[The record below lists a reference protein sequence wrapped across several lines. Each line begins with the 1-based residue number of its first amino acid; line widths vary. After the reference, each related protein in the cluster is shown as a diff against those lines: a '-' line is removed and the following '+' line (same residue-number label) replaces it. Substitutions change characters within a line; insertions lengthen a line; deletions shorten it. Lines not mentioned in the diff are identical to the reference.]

1 MDQKSEQLKGLLN
14 ALPTN
19 EAVSL
24 ARKLE
29 TQRALGQETLPAEAV
44 LSFLRPQ
51 LRRVRPQRVPTL
63 CRLACAG
70 FEDFLV
76 DRVDD
81 PRLPGLI
88 PRSAIAPWWQALER
102 MAPQELRIFSEEF
115 ARLVGASDWPALDRL
130 GERVRNAAR
139 GWTDAV
145 MAAFQSRKLA
155 DSVTRKHLGD
165 IGLQAD
171 FAEIARI
178 LAIAEPLRKA
188 LDAVL
193 AVAVRS
199 GQTQGRRI
207 LDFTADAV
215 TAAKQQYLHV
225 AEVAGFDSRYFA
237 LGLMNRLERPWYVL
251 RLGRAL
257 SWKPTDALLHDTE
270 LGIIGQRL
278 IHDIE
283 VLAREIEGLMP
294 SRRGRGPQAVDYGR
308 LHQAMSRYIE
318 NSEGMLSE
326 FGFRRDSDWGEQ
338 ILETRA
344 ALSRTLGQDRLAL
357 VAEAPLALLPQRRGV
372 SARGLASDDPDLETA
387 PTPEVIEQGLRA
399 ARLLVLL
406 MQKGGR
412 HGLSSPARITIDELG
427 IEINNRAAKLYDEL
441 AQHPTHEAAA
451 AQLAAIIKVAEV
463 LFEDGRAAVMTR
475 RLVNMQRSSAPV

>member
-14 ALPTN
+14 TLPTN
-19 EAVSL
+19 EAVAL

-29 TQRALGQETLPAEAV
+29 TQRALGQEALPAETV
-44 LSFLRPQ
+44 LAILRPQ
-51 LRRVRPQRVPTL
+51 LRRARPQRVPSL

-102 MAPQELRIFSEEF
+102 TAPEELKIFAADF
-115 ARLVGASDWPALDRL
+115 ARLVAASDARGLEQL
-130 GERVRNAAR
+130 GERLRNAAR
-139 GWTDAV
+139 GWTEAV
-145 MAAFQSRKLA
+145 IAGFKSRRLA
-155 DSVTRKHLGD
+155 DAVTRKALSD

-178 LAIAEPLRKA
+178 LAIADPLRQA
-188 LDAVL
+188 IDAVI
-193 AVAVRS
+193 AVAVRN
-199 GQTQGRRI
+199 GHAQGRRI
-207 LDFTADAV
+207 SDFSADTV
-215 TAAKQQYLHV
+215 TAAKQQYLRF
-225 AEVAGFDSRYFA
+225 AEIAGFDSRYFA

-257 SWKPTDALLHDTE
+257 SWKPTDALLQDTE

-283 VLAREIEGLMP
+283 VVVREIEGLMP
-294 SRRGRGPQAVDYGR
+294 SHRGRGLQITDYAR
-308 LHQAMSRYIE
+308 LHQMMSRYIE
-318 NSEGMLSE
+318 HAEGMLSE

-344 ALSRTLGQDRLAL
+344 ALSRALGQDRLTL
-357 VAEAPLALLPQRRGV
+357 VAEAPLALLPLKRGV
-372 SARGLASDDPDLETA
+372 SARGLASDDPDLATA
-387 PTPEVIEQGLRA
+387 PTPEALEQALRA
-399 ARLLVLL
+399 AKLLLLL

-412 HGLSSPARITIDELG
+412 HGLSSPARITIEELG
-427 IEINNRAAKLYDEL
+427 IEIDNRAAKLYDEL
-441 AQHPTHEAAA
+441 ARNPSHEVAA
-451 AQLAAIIKVAEV
+451 AQLAAVIKVAEA
-463 LFEDGRAAVMTR
+463 LFEDGRAAVMMR
-475 RLVNMQRSSAPV
+475 RLVNMQRSAAPV